1 MHTLVN
7 LNKVP
12 HTLVGFDRRVRD
24 AENMCIY
31 TSEEFCNINADKE

>member
-12 HTLVGFDRRVRD
+12 HTLVGFDRRVKD
-24 AENMCIY
+24 VEKYVYNPI
-31 TSEEFCNINADKE
+31 EEFCNINADKE